1 VARRKNFRK
10 ARPGKNGR
18 KRQPLWKKKKPE
30 ISTENPL
37 RVLEGAVVGVL
48 YTTGETL
55 TLDEIVSHLGISQH
69 DAYKVEEVLFE
80 LCRRK
85 IIACLAKGRYGVN
98 KSAELLEGLVSIN
111 PRGFGFATVEN
122 PPPKMKIERDLFI
135 PQKAL
140 ATAVHG
146 DLVLLIIT
154 GKREG
159 RYEAAVIKVLERGST
174 RIVGIYTTGERTGIV
189 QPENDKFPFSVVV
202 KNEHSLGAKN
212 GEAVVVDHI
221 NYDTGHRNPEGRVI
235 EILGNPEDIQV
246 QTEITIHN
254 HELPHVFSEEALQLA
269 NGLEGAVLPAAGRL
283 DLRDRVHV
291 TIDGEDARDFDDAVA
306 VEKNANGYRLY
317 VSIADV
323 SHYVTPGTVLD
334 KEAYERGT
342 SVYFPTR
349 VVPMLPERLSNN
361 LCSLVPGEDRY
372 AFTAILEFDESG
384 RRISKKF
391 SKSIIKSHYRLTY
404 TEVKK
409 MLLDHDDALCQQYN
423 DIQKQLLWMGK
434 LAEKLEKERS
444 KRGSIGF
451 ELPEAQIEL
460 GQNNTVENISRRQRN
475 LAHKLIEE
483 FMLAANEAV
492 AETFMEQDVDGLYRI
507 HEPPDPDR
515 VEEFSQF
522 AQSMGLMLPKD
533 QGTPKWFGKVL
544 QMVAGKPLEYIVNNL
559 LLRSMKQARYSDE
572 NVGHFGLAAQNYTHF
587 TSPIRRYPDLIVHR
601 VLAAFIGHPKGAKS
615 VAKAPVAGSLA
626 DAGEFLSRRE
636 RVAVEAEREMVDRLK
651 VLFMADKVGEEY
663 EGIISGV
670 TSFGLFI
677 ELLEYFISGAIAIT
691 DLSDDYYHIDEKN
704 HRLIGSRTNKTYQIG
719 DILQVRV
726 DSVDVRRRRIN
737 FKEAEN

>member
-1 VARRKNFRK
+1 MAQRKNFRK
-10 ARPGKNGR
+10 ARPGKKSR
-18 KRQPLWKKKKPE
+18 KRQPLWKKKKQE
-30 ISTENPL
+30 TSADNPL
-37 RVLEGAVVGVL
+37 TVLEDTVVGVL
-48 YTTGETL
+48 YSTGETL
-55 TLDEIVSHLGISQH
+55 TLDEIVSYLGMPQRDEH
-69 DAYKVEEVLFE
+69 KVEEVLFE

-140 ATAVHG
+140 ATAAHG
-146 DLVLLIIT
+146 DRVLLVIT

-159 RYEAAVIKVLERGST
+159 RFEAAVIKVLERGTT
-174 RIVGIYTTGERTGIV
+174 RIVGTYTIGERAGIV
-189 QPENDKFPFSVVV
+189 LPENDKFPFSVVV
-202 KNEHSLGAKN
+202 KKEHSLGAKN
-212 GEAVVVDHI
+212 GEAVVVDNI
-221 NYDTGHRNPEGRVI
+221 NYNTGNRNPEGRVT

-269 NGLEGAVLPAAGRL
+269 SGLEGAVLPEAGRL
-283 DLRDRVHV
+283 DLRDIVHV

-306 VEKNANGYRLY
+306 VEKKANGYRLY

-361 LCSLVPGEDRY
+361 LCSLVPGQDRY

-384 RRISKKF
+384 SRISKKF

-404 TEVKK
+404 TAVKK
-409 MLLDHDDALCQQYN
+409 MLLDHDEALCQQYK

-434 LAEKLEKERS
+434 LAEKLEKRRS

-460 GQNNTVENISRRQRN
+460 GPENTVANIARRERN

-492 AETFMEQDVDGLYRI
+492 AETFMGQDVDGLYRI
-507 HEPPDPDR
+507 HESPDPEK
-515 VEEFSQF
+515 VEEFAQF

-544 QMVAGKPLEYIVNNL
+544 NMVAGKPLEYIVNNL

-601 VLAAFIGHPKGAKS
+601 VLAAFIGHSKAPGAADKS
-615 VAKAPVAGSLA
+615 PVAGSLE
-626 DAGEFLSRRE
+626 DAGEFFSKRE

-651 VLFMADKVGEEY
+651 VRFMADKVGEVY
-663 EGIISGV
+663 EGIVSGV

-691 DLSDDYYHIDEKN
+691 DLADDYYDIDEKN